1 VGRNERIGARGTRE
15 QRRKSRVPE
24 LGYYL
29 IVTDTEGT
37 ERCFFKGLHDS
48 LPKEIKDKLVIRVV
62 ETKTREMI
70 DKCLEMTAYEAQYRL
85 PWIVFDRDQVKDF
98 DEIIQ
103 EAEDKGIR
111 VGWSNPCFEIWM
123 FTYFGVMP
131 AYVESWKCC
140 SEFGRIYEEKT
151 GQKYAKADENLYSRL
166 CRYGD
171 EMKAIRL
178 AGEKK
183 EQCIREGKKKPSGM
197 IPSSTV
203 YELVGEIRRKG
214 R

>member
-1 VGRNERIGARGTRE
+1 
-15 QRRKSRVPE
+15 
-24 LGYYL
+24 
-29 IVTDTEGT
+29 VTDTEGT

-48 LPKEIKDKLVIRVV
+48 LPKEIKDKLVIRVIEV
-62 ETKTREMI
+62 KTRELI

-103 EAEDKGIR
+103 DAEEKGIK

-123 FTYFGVMP
+123 FAYFGMMQVHI
-131 AYVESWKCC
+131 ESWKCC
-140 SEFGRIYEEKT
+140 TEFGRVYEEKT
-151 GQKYAKADENLYSRL
+151 GQKYTKTDMSLYSRL

-171 EMKAIRL
+171 EEKAIGL
-178 AGEKK
+178 AKGKK
-183 EQCIREGKKKPSGM
+183 EQCIREEKTKPSEM
-197 IPSSTV
+197 IPCSTV

>member
-1 VGRNERIGARGTRE
+1 MGRNERIGARGTRE
-15 QRRKSRVPE
+15 QRRCSRIPE

-48 LPKEIKDKLVIRVV
+48 LPREIKDKLVIRVI

-103 EAEDKGIR
+103 EAEAKGIR

-123 FTYFGVMP
+123 FAYFGVMP
-131 AYVESWKCC
+131 VYVESWKCC
-140 SEFGRIYEEKT
+140 SEFGRVYEEKT
-151 GQKYAKADENLYSRL
+151 GQKYSKADENLYSRL
-166 CRYGD
+166 CQYGD
-171 EMKAIRL
+171 EMKAIKL
-178 AGEKK
+178 AGAKK
-183 EQCIREGKKKPSGM
+183 EQCISEGKKKPSEM
-197 IPSSTV
+197 SPSSTV